1 MESEKLIPMR
11 LGLSTDLAPKPSHQG
26 APDMDFII
34 NSAGIST
41 ITDPDEDSAIFNL
54 DMKSL
59 SIYPVSC
66 TLYMTQAFATVCS
79 GPTAAAFAKGKA
91 IASPAA
97 PTCTASVRLVYTNAP
112 LSNQQTKTA
121 ATE

>member
-34 NSAGIST
+34 NTAGIST
-41 ITDPDEDSAIFNL
+41 ITNPDEDSAIFNL

-79 GPTAAAFAKGKA
+79 VLRANSGSLCEREGDRFSRSANVHRFGA
-91 IASPAA
+91 
-97 PTCTASVRLVYTNAP
+97 ASVHERSA
-112 LSNQQTKTA
+112 
-121 ATE
+121 